1 MATTDPISEHEA
13 DDDQQLSLNL
23 EIESCV
29 MSDTMPPS
37 KGKLGANA
45 SLDVVNFSNLDSK
58 PTLTKR
64 LRWGI
69 PQRSGELTPQTQIE
83 RLQELQLALESNQQQ
98 MQDELKQAYA
108 QNQQQNKRIHQL
120 EQALDQALGYV
131 DDLRQQVQDQHRLE
145 EQLAMTEEYA
155 NVQQQAIIRLKQ
167 RFAEQAAERAAAAQ
181 PTSAETE
188 SLVPE
193 ASTKQKAIARLD
205 SYSLSS
211 DFAGDLAKVIAAAQA
226 HIESLSTEIEERT
239 TFQAR
244 LQHTCQEIMTERDQL
259 SNRMATIEQQNAE
272 LQEQILKQM
281 KQISDYETGLR
292 HWQERYM
299 STQQQFNQLK
309 QMLKTALSHPAAH
322 QMFGQNADQLL
333 AELQS
338 PSWERDLNLPTSQQT
353 SFPQYHAPAAPPT
366 EIPPIQQLPDS
377 SSSGLSDFLRRLRGS
392 H

>member
-1 MATTDPISEHEA
+1 MATTDPIPEYGA
-13 DDDQQLSLNL
+13 DDEQQLSLNL
-23 EIESCV
+23 GIESYV
-29 MSDTMPPS
+29 SSDAMPPN
-37 KGKLGANA
+37 KGKLGTNA
-45 SLDVVNFSNLDSK
+45 SLDLANLSNLDSK
-58 PTLTKR
+58 PNLTKR

-69 PQRSGELTPQTQIE
+69 PLRSGELTPQTQIE
-83 RLQELQLALESNQQQ
+83 RLQELQLALESRQQQ
-98 MQDELKQAYA
+98 MQDELRQAYA
-108 QNQQQNKRIHQL
+108 QNQQQSKRIHQL
-120 EQALDQALGYV
+120 EQALDQALSYV
-131 DDLRQQVQDQHRLE
+131 DDLRQQVQDQQRLE

-167 RFAEQAAERAAAAQ
+167 RLAEQAAERAAATQ
-181 PTSAETE
+181 PTPTEAEPF
-188 SLVPE
+188 VPA
-193 ASTKQKAIARLD
+193 ASTKQNAIARLD

-211 DFAGDLAKVIAAAQA
+211 EFAGDLAKVIAAAQA

-259 SNRMATIEQQNAE
+259 CNRMATIEQQNAE

-299 STQQQFNQLK
+299 STQQQFGQLK
-309 QMLKTALSHPAAH
+309 QVLKTALTHPAAH

-333 AELQS
+333 AELQA
-338 PSWERDLNLPTSQQT
+338 PSWERDLNLPTSPPSNFQ
-353 SFPQYHAPAAPPT
+353 PNPAPAAPPT
-366 EIPPIQQLPDS
+366 GIPPIQVPDS
-377 SSSGLSDFLRRLRGS
+377 SPSGLSDFLRRLRGS

>member
-131 DDLRQQVQDQHRLE
+131 DD
-145 EQLAMTEEYA
+145 
-155 NVQQQAIIRLKQ
+155 
-167 RFAEQAAERAAAAQ
+167 
-181 PTSAETE
+181 
-188 SLVPE
+188 
-193 ASTKQKAIARLD
+193 
-205 SYSLSS
+205 
-211 DFAGDLAKVIAAAQA
+211 
-226 HIESLSTEIEERT
+226 
-239 TFQAR
+239 
-244 LQHTCQEIMTERDQL
+244 
-259 SNRMATIEQQNAE
+259 
-272 LQEQILKQM
+272 
-281 KQISDYETGLR
+281 
-292 HWQERYM
+292 
-299 STQQQFNQLK
+299 
-309 QMLKTALSHPAAH
+309 
-322 QMFGQNADQLL
+322 
-333 AELQS
+333 
-338 PSWERDLNLPTSQQT
+338 
-353 SFPQYHAPAAPPT
+353 
-366 EIPPIQQLPDS
+366 
-377 SSSGLSDFLRRLRGS
+377 
-392 H
+392 